1 MEGYIYHH
9 EALMMELKEGNMS
22 MIENYLEE
30 YKKAYGDEKALRSFW
45 NKMIKKGAYHTLR
58 NLAQYQNIIFET
70 EKNEVQPKEKYIG
83 SYEVKIYTKE
93 DAEYAQNMILRILAD
108 EKK

>member
-1 MEGYIYHH
+1 MTEVPI
-9 EALMMELKEGNMS
+9 LKEENMS
-22 MIENYLEE
+22 KIEKYLEE

-45 NKMIKKGAYHTLR
+45 DKMIKIGAYHTLR
-58 NLAQYQNIIFET
+58 NLVQYQNVIFEA

-93 DAEYAQNMILRILAD
+93 DAEYAKDMILRILAD